1 MGMHISHAHTV
12 QPRRWTWFF
21 RTFFE
26 INRAM
31 VHENSRKT
39 GGTETDVQHGNIKL
53 TEKRN
58 DMEPK
63 LKKELQKI
71 LTALAIFFAMMLVDK
86 TGLCPQI
93 FAHRLPS
100 LIAYLIPYLLCGYD
114 VVRKALL
121 GIRNR
126 QPMDES
132 LLMFVA
138 TIGAFATGENSEA
151 VAVMAFYLVGE
162 WFQKYALG
170 KSRKNIASLMDIVPE
185 EANVERADGSIET
198 VDPDDVE
205 IGDILVIKP
214 GEKIPVDA
222 EVLSGESMVNTAALT
237 GESVPRSVHP
247 GEAVISGCINGEGLL
262 RVRATKAFEDS
273 TVSKILELVENA
285 SEKKSKTENFIT
297 RFARVYTPI
306 VVYSA
311 IALAIIPSILT
322 RDPATW
328 IYRACTFL
336 VVSCPCAL
344 VISVPLAFFG
354 GIGAASSNGVLV
366 KGSNYLELL
375 SHLHTVV
382 SDKTGTLTEGN
393 FQVSEVL
400 PAPGVEKA
408 ELLRM
413 AALAEGMS
421 THPIAKSIRDAYV
434 ATVSVMGGSEA
445 SSTAAVADGSET
457 LAVTP
462 SSSVT
467 DSKTGT
473 AATVSATGA
482 SLVTD
487 TVNVS
492 GQGLI
497 ATLPGRRIFV
507 GNAKLMQA
515 YGIDFTEAT
524 NAAATVSYVAV
535 EEDRRSADASAA
547 AAVAGNLTGSDGA
560 DGGSI
565 GTGKEKGSIRF
576 LGAILIR
583 DQLKPEAKDAI
594 AEMKRE
600 GVQSVVMLTGDRKA
614 VGEAVGQ
621 ELGLDYVYTDLLPQE
636 KVEKVEALLT
646 ELDRHGRQQDRAELA
661 FIGDGI
667 NDAPVLARADV
678 GIAMGSMGSDAAIE
692 AADVVIMDDDLT
704 RIPIVIRIAR
714 RTVAISTQNIVFA
727 LFVKILILILTAFG
741 LTNMWIAVFGDVGVA
756 VLCILNSMRLL
767 TIKRTI

>member
-1 MGMHISHAHTV
+1 
-12 QPRRWTWFF
+12 
-21 RTFFE
+21 
-26 INRAM
+26 
-31 VHENSRKT
+31 
-39 GGTETDVQHGNIKL
+39 
-53 TEKRN
+53 
-58 DMEPK
+58 MEPK

-86 TGLCPQI
+86 TGLCPLI

-100 LIAYLIPYLLCGYD
+100 LIAYLIPYLLCGAD

-375 SHLHTVV
+375 AHLHTVV

-421 THPIAKSIRDAYV
+421 THPIAKSIRDAYAAEV
-434 ATVSVMGGSEA
+434 PGTEIN
-445 SSTAAVADGSET
+445 TA
-457 LAVTP
+457 
-462 SSSVT
+462 
-467 DSKTGT
+467 
-473 AATVSATGA
+473 
-482 SLVTD
+482 LVTD

-535 EEDRRSADASAA
+535 EEERRSV

-583 DQLKPEAKDAI
+583 DQLKPEARDAI

-646 ELDRHGRQQDRAELA
+646 ELDHHGRQQDRAELA

-727 LFVKILILILTAFG
+727 LFVKILILVLTAFG

>member
-1 MGMHISHAHTV
+1 
-12 QPRRWTWFF
+12 
-21 RTFFE
+21 
-26 INRAM
+26 
-31 VHENSRKT
+31 
-39 GGTETDVQHGNIKL
+39 
-53 TEKRN
+53 
-58 DMEPK
+58 MEPK

-86 TGLCPQI
+86 TGLCPLI

-114 VVRKALL
+114 VVRKAVL
-121 GIRNR
+121 GIKNR

-205 IGDILVIKP
+205 IGDILVIRP

-262 RVRATKAFEDS
+262 RVQATKAFEDS

-311 IALAIIPSILT
+311 IALAIVPSILT

-408 ELLRM
+408 ELLHM

-421 THPIAKSIRDAYV
+421 THPIAKSIRDAYAAEV
-434 ATVSVMGGSEA
+434 AA
-445 SSTAAVADGSET
+445 SGTTESSATSAAV
-457 LAVTP
+457 
-462 SSSVT
+462 SSSGET
-467 DSKTGT
+467 DAETEAKTGS
-473 AATVSATGA
+473 AADSASASA

-497 ATLPGRRIFV
+497 ATLTGRRVFV

-515 YGIDFTEAT
+515 YCIDFTEAT

-535 EEDRRSADASAA
+535 EESGSLPVEAATAASA
-547 AAVAGNLTGSDGA
+547 AGNLTGSEHT

-565 GTGKEKGSIRF
+565 GSGKEKGGIRF

-600 GVQSVVMLTGDRKA
+600 GVQNVVMLTGDRKA

-621 ELGLDYVYTDLLPQE
+621 ELGLDHVYTDLLPQD
-636 KVEKVEALLT
+636 KVEKVEELLA
-646 ELDRHGRQQDRAELA
+646 ELDRHGRQQDKAELA

-692 AADVVIMDDDLT
+692 AADVVIMDDDLA

-727 LFVKILILILTAFG
+727 LFVKILILVLTAFG

>member
-1 MGMHISHAHTV
+1 
-12 QPRRWTWFF
+12 
-21 RTFFE
+21 
-26 INRAM
+26 
-31 VHENSRKT
+31 
-39 GGTETDVQHGNIKL
+39 
-53 TEKRN
+53 
-58 DMEPK
+58 MEPK

-71 LTALAIFFAMMLVDK
+71 LTALAIFFVMMLVDK
-86 TGLCPQI
+86 TGLCPLI

-100 LIAYLIPYLLCGYD
+100 LIAYLIPYLLCGAD

-121 GIRNR
+121 GIKNR

-185 EANVERADGSIET
+185 EANVEHADGSIET

-306 VVYSA
+306 VVYAA

-393 FQVSEVL
+393 FRVSEVL
-400 PAPGVEKA
+400 PAPDVEKA

-421 THPIAKSIRDAYV
+421 THPIAKSIRDAY
-434 ATVSVMGGSEA
+434 AAEA
-445 SSTAAVADGSET
+445 AGTEINTA
-457 LAVTP
+457 
-462 SSSVT
+462 
-467 DSKTGT
+467 
-473 AATVSATGA
+473 
-482 SLVTD
+482 LVTD

-515 YGIDFTEAT
+515 YGIDFAEAI

-535 EEDRRSADASAA
+535 EEDRQSAEASAV

-594 AEMKRE
+594 VEMKRE
-600 GVQSVVMLTGDRKA
+600 GVQNVVMLTGDRKS

-621 ELGLDYVYTDLLPQE
+621 ELGLDHVYTDLLPQD
-636 KVEKVEALLT
+636 KVEKVEELLT
-646 ELDRHGRQQDRAELA
+646 ELDRHGRQQDKAELA

-727 LFVKILILILTAFG
+727 LFVKILILVLTAFG

>member
-1 MGMHISHAHTV
+1 
-12 QPRRWTWFF
+12 
-21 RTFFE
+21 
-26 INRAM
+26 
-31 VHENSRKT
+31 
-39 GGTETDVQHGNIKL
+39 
-53 TEKRN
+53 
-58 DMEPK
+58 MEPK

-86 TGLCPQI
+86 TGLCPLI

-100 LIAYLIPYLLCGYD
+100 LIAYLIPYFLCGAD

-121 GIRNR
+121 GIKNR

-185 EANVERADGSIET
+185 EANVERAGGSIET

-205 IGDILVIKP
+205 IGDILVIRP

-322 RDPATW
+322 SDPATW

-400 PAPGVEKA
+400 PAPDVEKA

-421 THPIAKSIRDAYV
+421 THPIAKSIRDAY
-434 ATVSVMGGSEA
+434 AAEA
-445 SSTAAVADGSET
+445 AGMEINTA
-457 LAVTP
+457 
-462 SSSVT
+462 
-467 DSKTGT
+467 
-473 AATVSATGA
+473 
-482 SLVTD
+482 LVTD

-497 ATLPGRRIFV
+497 TTLEGRRIFV

-524 NAAATVSYVAV
+524 NAAATVSYVA
-535 EEDRRSADASAA
+535 ED
-547 AAVAGNLTGSDGA
+547 N
-560 DGGSI
+560 
-565 GTGKEKGSIRF
+565 RF

-600 GVQSVVMLTGDRKA
+600 GVQNVVMLTGDRKS

-621 ELGLDYVYTDLLPQE
+621 ELGLDHVYTDLLPQD
-636 KVEKVEALLT
+636 KVEKVEELLA
-646 ELDRHGRQQDRAELA
+646 ELDRHGRQQDKAELA

-692 AADVVIMDDDLT
+692 AADVVIMDDDLA

-727 LFVKILILILTAFG
+727 LFVKILILVLTAFG

>member
-1 MGMHISHAHTV
+1 
-12 QPRRWTWFF
+12 
-21 RTFFE
+21 
-26 INRAM
+26 
-31 VHENSRKT
+31 
-39 GGTETDVQHGNIKL
+39 
-53 TEKRN
+53 
-58 DMEPK
+58 MEPK

-86 TGLCPQI
+86 TGLCPLI

-285 SEKKSKTENFIT
+285 SEKKSKTEHFIT

-421 THPIAKSIRDAYV
+421 THPIAKSIRDAYAAEV
-434 ATVSVMGGSEA
+434 PGTEIN
-445 SSTAAVADGSET
+445 TA
-457 LAVTP
+457 
-462 SSSVT
+462 
-467 DSKTGT
+467 
-473 AATVSATGA
+473 
-482 SLVTD
+482 LVTD

-535 EEDRRSADASAA
+535 EENRRSADASTAA
-547 AAVAGNLTGSDGA
+547 AAAGNLMGSDGA

-565 GTGKEKGSIRF
+565 GTGKEKGSIRY

-646 ELDRHGRQQDRAELA
+646 ELDHHGRQQDRAELA

-727 LFVKILILILTAFG
+727 LLVKILILVLTAFG

>member
-1 MGMHISHAHTV
+1 
-12 QPRRWTWFF
+12 
-21 RTFFE
+21 
-26 INRAM
+26 
-31 VHENSRKT
+31 
-39 GGTETDVQHGNIKL
+39 
-53 TEKRN
+53 
-58 DMEPK
+58 MEPK

-71 LTALAIFFAMMLVDK
+71 LIAIALFFAMMFVDK
-86 TGLCPQI
+86 RGLCPQI
-93 FAHRLPS
+93 FEHRLWS
-100 LIAYLIPYLLCGYD
+100 FIVYLIPYLLCGYD

-121 GIRNR
+121 GIKNR
-126 QPMDES
+126 QPMDEC
-132 LLMFVA
+132 LLMVVA

-185 EANVERADGSIET
+185 EANVERADGAIET

-205 IGDILVIKP
+205 VGDVLVIKP
-214 GEKIPVDA
+214 GEKIPVDG

-247 GEAVISGCINGEGLL
+247 GEAVISGCINGDGLL

-297 RFARVYTPI
+297 RFARIYTPI

-311 IALAIIPSILT
+311 IALAILPSVLT

-375 SHLHTVV
+375 AHLHTVV
-382 SDKTGTLTEGN
+382 SDKTGTLTEGK
-393 FQVSEVL
+393 FAVSEVL
-400 PAPGVEKA
+400 PADGVAKS
-408 ELLRM
+408 ELLHM
-413 AALAEGMS
+413 AAIAEGMS
-421 THPIAKSIRDAYV
+421 THPIAKSIRDAY
-434 ATVSVMGGSEA
+434 AENAAADRTAAAAEGRAASGEA
-445 SSTAAVADGSET
+445 SADTESTGMSAA
-457 LAVTP
+457 
-462 SSSVT
+462 
-467 DSKTGT
+467 
-473 AATVSATGA
+473 A
-482 SLVTD
+482 SMKNAEQRTELVTD

-497 ATLPGRRIFV
+497 ATLKDRRILV
-507 GNAKLMQA
+507 GNAKLMEA
-515 YGIDFTEAT
+515 YGIDFSEVRDE
-524 NAAATVSYVAV
+524 AATVSYVAV
-535 EEDRRSADASAA
+535 EESRAAGTTAEADAS
-547 AAVAGNLTGSDGA
+547 TRGSEKGA
-560 DGGSI
+560 DGKSDDHL
-565 GTGKEKGSIRF
+565 RY

-583 DQLKPEAKDAI
+583 DQVKPEAKKAI

-600 GVQSVVMLTGDRKA
+600 GVKDIVMLTGDRKA

-621 ELGLDYVYTDLLPQE
+621 ELGLDHVYTDLLPQD
-636 KVEKVEALLT
+636 KVEKVE
-646 ELDRHGRQQDRAELA
+646 ELILSLDAQGRQQDKAELA

-727 LFVKILILILTAFG
+727 LFVKILILVLSALG
-741 LTNMWIAVFGDVGVA
+741 LANMWIAVFGDVGVA

-767 TIKRTI
+767 GIKRTI

>member
-1 MGMHISHAHTV
+1 
-12 QPRRWTWFF
+12 
-21 RTFFE
+21 
-26 INRAM
+26 
-31 VHENSRKT
+31 
-39 GGTETDVQHGNIKL
+39 
-53 TEKRN
+53 
-58 DMEPK
+58 MEPK

-86 TGLCPQI
+86 TGLCPLI

-400 PAPGVEKA
+400 PASGVEKA

-421 THPIAKSIRDAYV
+421 THPIAKSIRDAYAAEV
-434 ATVSVMGGSEA
+434 PDTEIN
-445 SSTAAVADGSET
+445 TA
-457 LAVTP
+457 
-462 SSSVT
+462 
-467 DSKTGT
+467 
-473 AATVSATGA
+473 
-482 SLVTD
+482 LVTD

-535 EEDRRSADASAA
+535 EEEDSRSADVSASAA
-547 AAVAGNLTGSDGA
+547 AAGNLAGSDGA

-646 ELDRHGRQQDRAELA
+646 ELDHHGRQQDRAELA

-727 LFVKILILILTAFG
+727 LFVKILILVLTAFG

>member
-1 MGMHISHAHTV
+1 
-12 QPRRWTWFF
+12 
-21 RTFFE
+21 
-26 INRAM
+26 
-31 VHENSRKT
+31 
-39 GGTETDVQHGNIKL
+39 
-53 TEKRN
+53 
-58 DMEPK
+58 MEPK

-71 LTALAIFFAMMLVDK
+71 LTALAIFFAMMVVDK
-86 TGLCPQI
+86 TGLCPLI

-100 LIAYLIPYLLCGYD
+100 LFAYLIPYLLCGYD

-311 IALAIIPSILT
+311 IALAIIPSIFT

-400 PAPGVEKA
+400 PAPDVEKA

-421 THPIAKSIRDAYV
+421 THPIAKSIRDAYAAEV
-434 ATVSVMGGSEA
+434 PGAEIN
-445 SSTAAVADGSET
+445 TA
-457 LAVTP
+457 
-462 SSSVT
+462 
-467 DSKTGT
+467 
-473 AATVSATGA
+473 
-482 SLVTD
+482 LVTD

-535 EEDRRSADASAA
+535 EEDRQSADASAA

-565 GTGKEKGSIRF
+565 GTGKEKGSIRY

-600 GVQSVVMLTGDRKA
+600 GVQNVVMLTGDRKA
-614 VGEAVGQ
+614 VGEAVGK
-621 ELGLDYVYTDLLPQE
+621 ELGLDHVYTDLLPQD
-636 KVEKVEALLT
+636 KVEKVEELIL
-646 ELDRHGRQQDRAELA
+646 ELDRHGRQQDKAELA

-667 NDAPVLARADV
+667 NDAPVLARAYV

-692 AADVVIMDDDLT
+692 AADVVIMDDDLA

-727 LFVKILILILTAFG
+727 LLVKILILVLTAFG

>member
-1 MGMHISHAHTV
+1 
-12 QPRRWTWFF
+12 
-21 RTFFE
+21 
-26 INRAM
+26 
-31 VHENSRKT
+31 
-39 GGTETDVQHGNIKL
+39 
-53 TEKRN
+53 
-58 DMEPK
+58 MEPK

-71 LTALAIFFAMMLVDK
+71 LTALAIFFAMMVVDK
-86 TGLCPQI
+86 PGLCPLI

-185 EANVERADGSIET
+185 EANVERADGSNET

-237 GESVPRSVHP
+237 GEAVPRSVHP

-408 ELLRM
+408 ELLRL

-421 THPIAKSIRDAYV
+421 THPIAKSIRDAYAAEV
-434 ATVSVMGGSEA
+434 PGTEINTALVM
-445 SSTAAVADGSET
+445 
-457 LAVTP
+457 
-462 SSSVT
+462 
-467 DSKTGT
+467 
-473 AATVSATGA
+473 
-482 SLVTD
+482 D

-535 EEDRRSADASAA
+535 EEDRQSADASAA

-621 ELGLDYVYTDLLPQE
+621 ELGPDCVYTDLLPQE

-661 FIGDGI
+661 FVGDGI

-692 AADVVIMDDDLT
+692 AADIVIMDDDLA

-727 LFVKILILILTAFG
+727 LLVKILILILTAFG
-741 LTNMWIAVFGDVGVA
+741 LTNMWIAVGDVGVA

>member
-1 MGMHISHAHTV
+1 
-12 QPRRWTWFF
+12 
-21 RTFFE
+21 
-26 INRAM
+26 
-31 VHENSRKT
+31 
-39 GGTETDVQHGNIKL
+39 
-53 TEKRN
+53 
-58 DMEPK
+58 MEPK

-86 TGLCPQI
+86 TGLCPLI

-121 GIRNR
+121 GIKNR

-205 IGDILVIKP
+205 IGDILVIRP

-306 VVYSA
+306 VVYAA
-311 IALAIIPSILT
+311 IALAIVPSILT

-421 THPIAKSIRDAYV
+421 THPIAKSIRDAY
-434 ATVSVMGGSEA
+434 AEEAAVSGITESSAESAAA
-445 SSTAAVADGSET
+445 SSSSENDT
-457 LAVTP
+457 ETEA
-462 SSSVT
+462 
-467 DSKTGT
+467 KTG
-473 AATVSATGA
+473 SASADSASASA

-487 TVNVS
+487 TINVS

-497 ATLPGRRIFV
+497 ATLTGRRIFV

-535 EEDRRSADASAA
+535 EESGSLPVEAATAASA
-547 AAVAGNLTGSDGA
+547 AGNLTGSEHT

-565 GTGKEKGSIRF
+565 GAGKEKGGIRF

-600 GVQSVVMLTGDRKA
+600 GVQNVVMLTGDRKA

-621 ELGLDYVYTDLLPQE
+621 ELGLDHVYTDLLPQD
-636 KVEKVEALLT
+636 KVEKVEELLA
-646 ELDRHGRQQDRAELA
+646 ELDRHGRQQDKAELA

-692 AADVVIMDDDLT
+692 AADVVIMDDDLA

-727 LFVKILILILTAFG
+727 LFVKILILVLTAFG

>member
-1 MGMHISHAHTV
+1 M
-12 QPRRWTWFF
+12 
-21 RTFFE
+21 
-26 INRAM
+26 
-31 VHENSRKT
+31 
-39 GGTETDVQHGNIKL
+39 KL

-71 LTALAIFFAMMLVDK
+71 LTALAIFFAMMVVDK

-393 FQVSEVL
+393 FKVSEVL

-421 THPIAKSIRDAYV
+421 THPIAKSIRDAYAAEV
-434 ATVSVMGGSEA
+434 PGTEIN
-445 SSTAAVADGSET
+445 TA
-457 LAVTP
+457 
-462 SSSVT
+462 
-467 DSKTGT
+467 
-473 AATVSATGA
+473 
-482 SLVTD
+482 LVTD
-487 TVNVS
+487 TINVS

-535 EEDRRSADASAA
+535 EENRRSADASAA
-547 AAVAGNLTGSDGA
+547 AAAAGNLTGSDGV

-565 GTGKEKGSIRF
+565 GTGKEKGSIRY

-583 DQLKPEAKDAI
+583 DQLKPEAKEAI

-600 GVQSVVMLTGDRKA
+600 GVQRVVMLTGDRKA

-661 FIGDGI
+661 FVGDGI

-727 LFVKILILILTAFG
+727 LLVKILILVLTAFG

>member
-1 MGMHISHAHTV
+1 
-12 QPRRWTWFF
+12 
-21 RTFFE
+21 
-26 INRAM
+26 
-31 VHENSRKT
+31 
-39 GGTETDVQHGNIKL
+39 
-53 TEKRN
+53 
-58 DMEPK
+58 MEPK

-71 LTALAIFFAMMLVDK
+71 LTALAIFFAMMIVDK
-86 TGLCPQI
+86 TGLCPLI

-100 LIAYLIPYLLCGYD
+100 LIAYLIPYFLCGTD

-121 GIRNR
+121 GIKNR
-126 QPMDES
+126 QPMDEA

-247 GEAVISGCINGEGLL
+247 GEPVISGCINGEGLL

-375 SHLHTVV
+375 AHLHTVV

-393 FQVSEVL
+393 FRVSEVL
-400 PAPGVEKA
+400 PAAGVEKA

-421 THPIAKSIRDAYV
+421 THPIAKSIRDAYAAEAAV
-434 ATVSVMGGSEA
+434 SGTTESSATSAAA
-445 SSTAAVADGSET
+445 SSSSESGAET
-457 LAVTP
+457 EA
-462 SSSVT
+462 
-467 DSKTGT
+467 KTGS
-473 AATVSATGA
+473 AADSASASA

-487 TVNVS
+487 TINVS

-497 ATLPGRRIFV
+497 ATLTGRRIFV

-524 NAAATVSYVAV
+524 NAAATVSYVA
-535 EEDRRSADASAA
+535 ED
-547 AAVAGNLTGSDGA
+547 
-560 DGGSI
+560 
-565 GTGKEKGSIRF
+565 KRF

-600 GVQSVVMLTGDRKA
+600 GVQNVVMLTGDRKA

-621 ELGLDYVYTDLLPQE
+621 ELGLDHVYTDLLPQD
-636 KVEKVEALLT
+636 KVEKVEELLA
-646 ELDRHGRQQDRAELA
+646 ELDRHGRQQDKAELA

-692 AADVVIMDDDLT
+692 AADVVIMDDDLA

-714 RTVAISTQNIVFA
+714 RTVAISTQNIIFA
-727 LFVKILILILTAFG
+727 LFVKILILVLTAFG

-767 TIKRTI
+767 AIKRTI

>member
-1 MGMHISHAHTV
+1 
-12 QPRRWTWFF
+12 
-21 RTFFE
+21 
-26 INRAM
+26 
-31 VHENSRKT
+31 
-39 GGTETDVQHGNIKL
+39 
-53 TEKRN
+53 
-58 DMEPK
+58 MEPK

-86 TGLCPQI
+86 TGLCPLI

-114 VVRKALL
+114 VVRKAVL
-121 GIRNR
+121 GIKNR

-205 IGDILVIKP
+205 IGDILVIRP

-306 VVYSA
+306 VVYAA
-311 IALAIIPSILT
+311 IALAIVPSILT

-408 ELLRM
+408 DILRM

-421 THPIAKSIRDAYV
+421 THPIAKSIRDAYAEEAAV
-434 ATVSVMGGSEA
+434 SGITESSATSAAA
-445 SSTAAVADGSET
+445 SSSSET
-457 LAVTP
+457 DTETEA
-462 SSSVT
+462 
-467 DSKTGT
+467 KTGS
-473 AATVSATGA
+473 AADSASASA

-507 GNAKLMQA
+507 GNAKLMQT
-515 YGIDFTEAT
+515 YGIDFTEAM

-535 EEDRRSADASAA
+535 EESGSLPVEATTAASA
-547 AAVAGNLTGSDGA
+547 AGNLTGSEHT

-565 GTGKEKGSIRF
+565 GSGKEKGGIRF

-600 GVQSVVMLTGDRKA
+600 GVQNVVMLTGDRKA

-621 ELGLDYVYTDLLPQE
+621 ELGLDHVYTDLLPQD
-636 KVEKVEALLT
+636 KVEKVEELLA
-646 ELDRHGRQQDRAELA
+646 ELDHHGRQQDKAELA

-692 AADVVIMDDDLT
+692 AADVVIMDDDLA

-727 LFVKILILILTAFG
+727 LFVKILILVLTAFG

>member
-1 MGMHISHAHTV
+1 
-12 QPRRWTWFF
+12 
-21 RTFFE
+21 
-26 INRAM
+26 
-31 VHENSRKT
+31 
-39 GGTETDVQHGNIKL
+39 
-53 TEKRN
+53 
-58 DMEPK
+58 MEPK

-71 LTALAIFFAMMLVDK
+71 LTALAIFFVMMLVDK
-86 TGLCPQI
+86 TGLCPLI

-393 FQVSEVL
+393 FRVSEVL
-400 PAPGVEKA
+400 PAPDVEKA

-421 THPIAKSIRDAYV
+421 THPIAKSIRDAY
-434 ATVSVMGGSEA
+434 AAEA
-445 SSTAAVADGSET
+445 AGTEINTA
-457 LAVTP
+457 
-462 SSSVT
+462 
-467 DSKTGT
+467 
-473 AATVSATGA
+473 
-482 SLVTD
+482 LVTD

-515 YGIDFTEAT
+515 YGIDFAEAI

-535 EEDRRSADASAA
+535 EKDRQSAEASAV

-600 GVQSVVMLTGDRKA
+600 GVQNVVMLTGDRKS

-621 ELGLDYVYTDLLPQE
+621 ELGLDHVYTDLLPQD
-636 KVEKVEALLT
+636 KVEKVEELLT
-646 ELDRHGRQQDRAELA
+646 ELDRHGRQQDKAELA

-727 LFVKILILILTAFG
+727 LFVKILILVLTAFG

>member
-1 MGMHISHAHTV
+1 M
-12 QPRRWTWFF
+12 
-21 RTFFE
+21 
-26 INRAM
+26 
-31 VHENSRKT
+31 
-39 GGTETDVQHGNIKL
+39 KL

-71 LTALAIFFAMMLVDK
+71 LTALAIFFAMMVVDK
-86 TGLCPQI
+86 TGLCPLI

-393 FQVSEVL
+393 FKVSEVL

-421 THPIAKSIRDAYV
+421 THPIAKSIRDAYAAEV
-434 ATVSVMGGSEA
+434 PGTEI
-445 SSTAAVADGSET
+445 STA
-457 LAVTP
+457 
-462 SSSVT
+462 
-467 DSKTGT
+467 
-473 AATVSATGA
+473 
-482 SLVTD
+482 LVTD

-535 EEDRRSADASAA
+535 EEDRQSADASAA

-565 GTGKEKGSIRF
+565 GTGKENGSIRF

-636 KVEKVEALLT
+636 KVEKVEELLT
-646 ELDRHGRQQDRAELA
+646 ELDHHGRLQDRAELA

-727 LFVKILILILTAFG
+727 LFVKILILVLTAFG

>member
-1 MGMHISHAHTV
+1 
-12 QPRRWTWFF
+12 
-21 RTFFE
+21 
-26 INRAM
+26 
-31 VHENSRKT
+31 
-39 GGTETDVQHGNIKL
+39 
-53 TEKRN
+53 
-58 DMEPK
+58 MEPK

-71 LTALAIFFAMMLVDK
+71 LTALAIFFAMMVVDK

-306 VVYSA
+306 IVYSA

-421 THPIAKSIRDAYV
+421 THPIAKSIRDAY
-434 ATVSVMGGSEA
+434 
-445 SSTAAVADGSET
+445 AAEV
-457 LAVTP
+457 P
-462 SSSVT
+462 
-467 DSKTGT
+467 GT
-473 AATVSATGA
+473 EINIA
-482 SLVTD
+482 LVTD

-524 NAAATVSYVAV
+524 NAAATVSYVA
-535 EEDRRSADASAA
+535 EE
-547 AAVAGNLTGSDGA
+547 N
-560 DGGSI
+560 
-565 GTGKEKGSIRF
+565 RF

-583 DQLKPEAKDAI
+583 DQLKPEARDAI

-646 ELDRHGRQQDRAELA
+646 ELDHHGRQQDRAELA

-692 AADVVIMDDDLT
+692 AADIVIMDDDLT

-727 LFVKILILILTAFG
+727 LLVKILILVLTAFG

>member
-1 MGMHISHAHTV
+1 
-12 QPRRWTWFF
+12 
-21 RTFFE
+21 
-26 INRAM
+26 
-31 VHENSRKT
+31 
-39 GGTETDVQHGNIKL
+39 
-53 TEKRN
+53 
-58 DMEPK
+58 MEPK

-71 LTALAIFFAMMLVDK
+71 LTALAIFFVMMLVDK
-86 TGLCPQI
+86 TGLCPLI

-100 LIAYLIPYLLCGYD
+100 LIAYLIPYLLCGAD

-185 EANVERADGSIET
+185 EANVERVDGSIET

-306 VVYSA
+306 VVYAA

-393 FQVSEVL
+393 FRVSEVL
-400 PAPGVEKA
+400 PAPDVEKA

-421 THPIAKSIRDAYV
+421 THPIAKSIRDAY
-434 ATVSVMGGSEA
+434 AAEA
-445 SSTAAVADGSET
+445 AGTEINTA
-457 LAVTP
+457 
-462 SSSVT
+462 
-467 DSKTGT
+467 
-473 AATVSATGA
+473 
-482 SLVTD
+482 LVTD

-515 YGIDFTEAT
+515 YGIDFAEAI

-535 EEDRRSADASAA
+535 EEDRQSAEASAV
-547 AAVAGNLTGSDGA
+547 AAVAGNLTRSDGA

-600 GVQSVVMLTGDRKA
+600 GVQNVVMLTGDRKS

-621 ELGLDYVYTDLLPQE
+621 ELGLDHVYTDLLPQD
-636 KVEKVEALLT
+636 KVEKVEELLT
-646 ELDRHGRQQDRAELA
+646 ELDRHGRQQDKAELA

-727 LFVKILILILTAFG
+727 LFVKILILVLTAFG

>member
-1 MGMHISHAHTV
+1 
-12 QPRRWTWFF
+12 
-21 RTFFE
+21 
-26 INRAM
+26 
-31 VHENSRKT
+31 
-39 GGTETDVQHGNIKL
+39 
-53 TEKRN
+53 
-58 DMEPK
+58 MEPK

-86 TGLCPQI
+86 TGLCPLI

-114 VVRKALL
+114 VVRKAIM
-121 GIRNR
+121 GIKNR

-205 IGDILVIKP
+205 IGDILVIRP

-311 IALAIIPSILT
+311 IALAIVPSILT
-322 RDPATW
+322 RDPSTW

-421 THPIAKSIRDAYV
+421 THPIAKSIRDAYTEE
-434 ATVSVMGGSEA
+434 AAASGTTESFTTSAAA
-445 SSTAAVADGSET
+445 SSSSESDAETEAKTESAA
-457 LAVTP
+457 
-462 SSSVT
+462 
-467 DSKTGT
+467 DS
-473 AATVSATGA
+473 ASASA

-487 TVNVS
+487 TINVS

-497 ATLPGRRIFV
+497 ATLEGRRIFV

-535 EEDRRSADASAA
+535 DENASLQADAAS
-547 AAVAGNLTGSDGA
+547 VAGTPAGSERT

-565 GTGKEKGSIRF
+565 GSGKEKGGIRF

-600 GVQSVVMLTGDRKA
+600 GVQNVVMLTGDRKA

-621 ELGLDYVYTDLLPQE
+621 ELGLDHVYTDLLPQD
-636 KVEKVEALLT
+636 KVEKVEELLA
-646 ELDRHGRQQDRAELA
+646 ELDRHGRQQDKAELA

-692 AADVVIMDDDLT
+692 AADVVIMDDDLA

-727 LFVKILILILTAFG
+727 LFVKILILVLTAFG

>member
-1 MGMHISHAHTV
+1 
-12 QPRRWTWFF
+12 
-21 RTFFE
+21 
-26 INRAM
+26 
-31 VHENSRKT
+31 
-39 GGTETDVQHGNIKL
+39 
-53 TEKRN
+53 
-58 DMEPK
+58 MEPK

-86 TGLCPQI
+86 TGLCPLI

-121 GIRNR
+121 GIKNR

-205 IGDILVIKP
+205 IGDILVIRP

-306 VVYSA
+306 VVYAA

-393 FQVSEVL
+393 FRVSEVL

-421 THPIAKSIRDAYV
+421 THPIAKSIRDAYAAEV
-434 ATVSVMGGSEA
+434 ATSGTTESSTTSAVA
-445 SSTAAVADGSET
+445 SSSSET
-457 LAVTP
+457 DAETEA
-462 SSSVT
+462 
-467 DSKTGT
+467 KTGSAAADSASAST
-473 AATVSATGA
+473 A
-482 SLVTD
+482 LVTD

-497 ATLPGRRIFV
+497 ATLEGRRIFV

-524 NAAATVSYVAV
+524 NAAATVSYVAMD
-535 EEDRRSADASAA
+535 ENASLQADAASAA
-547 AAVAGNLTGSDGA
+547 GTPAGSERT

-565 GTGKEKGSIRF
+565 GTGKENGGIRF

-600 GVQSVVMLTGDRKA
+600 GVQNVVMLTGDRKA

-621 ELGLDYVYTDLLPQE
+621 ELGLDHVYTDLLPQD
-636 KVEKVEALLT
+636 KVEKVEELLA
-646 ELDRHGRQQDRAELA
+646 ELDHHGRQQDKAELA

-692 AADVVIMDDDLT
+692 AADVVIMDDDLA

-727 LFVKILILILTAFG
+727 LFVKILILVLTAFG

>member
-1 MGMHISHAHTV
+1 
-12 QPRRWTWFF
+12 
-21 RTFFE
+21 
-26 INRAM
+26 
-31 VHENSRKT
+31 
-39 GGTETDVQHGNIKL
+39 
-53 TEKRN
+53 
-58 DMEPK
+58 MEPK

-71 LTALAIFFAMMLVDK
+71 LTALAIFFAMMVVDK
-86 TGLCPQI
+86 TGLCPLI

-100 LIAYLIPYLLCGYD
+100 LIAYLIPYLLCGCD

-121 GIRNR
+121 GIKNH

-421 THPIAKSIRDAYV
+421 THPIAKSIRDAYAAEV
-434 ATVSVMGGSEA
+434 PGTEIN
-445 SSTAAVADGSET
+445 TA
-457 LAVTP
+457 L
-462 SSSVT
+462 
-467 DSKTGT
+467 
-473 AATVSATGA
+473 
-482 SLVTD
+482 LTD

-560 DGGSI
+560 DDGSI

-583 DQLKPEAKDAI
+583 DQLKPEAKNAI

-600 GVQSVVMLTGDRKA
+600 GVQNVVMLTGDRKA

-661 FIGDGI
+661 FVGDGI

-727 LFVKILILILTAFG
+727 LFVKILILVLTAFG

>member
-1 MGMHISHAHTV
+1 
-12 QPRRWTWFF
+12 
-21 RTFFE
+21 
-26 INRAM
+26 
-31 VHENSRKT
+31 
-39 GGTETDVQHGNIKL
+39 
-53 TEKRN
+53 
-58 DMEPK
+58 MEPK

-86 TGLCPQI
+86 TGLCPLI

-121 GIRNR
+121 GIKNR

-205 IGDILVIKP
+205 IGDILVIRP

-262 RVRATKAFEDS
+262 RVKATKAFEDS

-375 SHLHTVV
+375 AHLHTVV

-400 PAPGVEKA
+400 PALGVEKA

-421 THPIAKSIRDAYV
+421 THPIAKSIRDAYAAEAAASDTTKSS
-434 ATVSVMGGSEA
+434 ATSAAA
-445 SSTAAVADGSET
+445 S
-457 LAVTP
+457 

-467 DSKTGT
+467 DPETEAKTG
-473 AATVSATGA
+473 AATADSALVNTA
-482 SLVTD
+482 LVTD

-535 EEDRRSADASAA
+535 EENSLPADASAA
-547 AAVAGNLTGSDGA
+547 ASAAGNLAGSDGTA
-560 DGGSI
+560 GGSI
-565 GTGKEKGSIRF
+565 GTGNEKGCIRF

-621 ELGLDYVYTDLLPQE
+621 ELGLDHVYTDLLPQD
-636 KVEKVEALLT
+636 KVEKVEELIL
-646 ELDRHGRQQDRAELA
+646 ELDRHGRQQDKAELA

-692 AADVVIMDDDLT
+692 AADVVIMDDDLA

-727 LFVKILILILTAFG
+727 LFVKILILVLTAFG

>member
-1 MGMHISHAHTV
+1 
-12 QPRRWTWFF
+12 
-21 RTFFE
+21 
-26 INRAM
+26 
-31 VHENSRKT
+31 
-39 GGTETDVQHGNIKL
+39 
-53 TEKRN
+53 
-58 DMEPK
+58 MEPK

-86 TGLCPQI
+86 TGLCPLI

-121 GIRNR
+121 GIKNR

-185 EANVERADGSIET
+185 EANVERADGSIEM

-205 IGDILVIKP
+205 IDDILVIRP

-262 RVRATKAFEDS
+262 RVKATKAFEDS

-306 VVYSA
+306 VVYAA
-311 IALAIIPSILT
+311 IALAIVPSILT

-421 THPIAKSIRDAYV
+421 THPIAKSIRDAYAAEV
-434 ATVSVMGGSEA
+434 ATSGTTESSATSAA
-445 SSTAAVADGSET
+445 SSSSET
-457 LAVTP
+457 DVETE
-462 SSSVT
+462 V
-467 DSKTGT
+467 KTGY
-473 AATVSATGA
+473 ASDSASASA

-497 ATLPGRRIFV
+497 ATLTGRRIFV
-507 GNAKLMQA
+507 GNAKLMQT

-535 EEDRRSADASAA
+535 EESGSLPAEAATAASAA
-547 AAVAGNLTGSDGA
+547 GNLMGSERT

-565 GTGKEKGSIRF
+565 GTGKEKGGIRF

-600 GVQSVVMLTGDRKA
+600 GVQNVVMLTGDRKA

-621 ELGLDYVYTDLLPQE
+621 ELGLDHVYTDLLPQD
-636 KVEKVEALLT
+636 KVEKVEELLS
-646 ELDRHGRQQDRAELA
+646 ELDRHGRQQDKAELA

-678 GIAMGSMGSDAAIE
+678 GVAMGSMGSDAAIE
-692 AADVVIMDDDLT
+692 AADVVIMDDDLA

-727 LFVKILILILTAFG
+727 LFVKILILVLTAFG

>member
-1 MGMHISHAHTV
+1 
-12 QPRRWTWFF
+12 
-21 RTFFE
+21 
-26 INRAM
+26 
-31 VHENSRKT
+31 
-39 GGTETDVQHGNIKL
+39 
-53 TEKRN
+53 
-58 DMEPK
+58 MEPK

-86 TGLCPQI
+86 TGLCPLI

-121 GIRNR
+121 GIKNR

-205 IGDILVIKP
+205 IGDILVIRP

-306 VVYSA
+306 VVYAA
-311 IALAIIPSILT
+311 IALAIVPSILT

-400 PAPGVEKA
+400 PAPGVEKT

-421 THPIAKSIRDAYV
+421 THPIAKSIRDAYAEEA
-434 ATVSVMGGSEA
+434 ATSGTTESSATSAAA
-445 SSTAAVADGSET
+445 SSSSET
-457 LAVTP
+457 DTETEAKTR
-462 SSSVT
+462 SAA
-467 DSKTGT
+467 DS
-473 AATVSATGA
+473 ASASA

-497 ATLPGRRIFV
+497 ATLTGRRIFV

-535 EEDRRSADASAA
+535 EENSGRSADAASA
-547 AAVAGNLTGSDGA
+547 VGNLAGSDCT

-565 GTGKEKGSIRF
+565 GNGNEKGNIRF

-583 DQLKPEAKDAI
+583 DQLKTEAKDAI

-600 GVQSVVMLTGDRKA
+600 GVQNVVMLTGDRKA

-621 ELGLDYVYTDLLPQE
+621 ELGLDHVYTDLLPQD
-636 KVEKVEALLT
+636 KVEKVEELLA
-646 ELDRHGRQQDRAELA
+646 ELDRHGRQQDKAELA

-692 AADVVIMDDDLT
+692 AADVVIMDDDLA

-727 LFVKILILILTAFG
+727 LFVKILILVLTAFG

>member
-1 MGMHISHAHTV
+1 
-12 QPRRWTWFF
+12 
-21 RTFFE
+21 
-26 INRAM
+26 
-31 VHENSRKT
+31 
-39 GGTETDVQHGNIKL
+39 
-53 TEKRN
+53 
-58 DMEPK
+58 MEPK

-86 TGLCPQI
+86 TGLCPLI

-114 VVRKALL
+114 VVRKAVL
-121 GIRNR
+121 GIKNR

-185 EANVERADGSIET
+185 EANVERVDGSIET

-205 IGDILVIKP
+205 IGDILVIRP

-311 IALAIIPSILT
+311 IVLAIIPSILT

-393 FQVSEVL
+393 FQVSKVL

-421 THPIAKSIRDAYV
+421 THPIAKSIRDAY
-434 ATVSVMGGSEA
+434 AAETTA
-445 SSTAAVADGSET
+445 SGTTESFTTSAVAS
-457 LAVTP
+457 P
-462 SSSVT
+462 SSEGDAET
-467 DSKTGT
+467 EAKTGS
-473 AATVSATGA
+473 AAADSASASA

-487 TVNVS
+487 TINVS

-497 ATLPGRRIFV
+497 ATLTGRRIFV

-524 NAAATVSYVAV
+524 NAAATVSYVA
-535 EEDRRSADASAA
+535 ED
-547 AAVAGNLTGSDGA
+547 N
-560 DGGSI
+560 
-565 GTGKEKGSIRF
+565 RF

-600 GVQSVVMLTGDRKA
+600 GVQNVVMLTGDRKA

-621 ELGLDYVYTDLLPQE
+621 ELGLDHVYTDLLPQD
-636 KVEKVEALLT
+636 KVEKVEELLA
-646 ELDRHGRQQDRAELA
+646 ELDHHGRQQDKAELA

-692 AADVVIMDDDLT
+692 AADVVIMDDDLA

-727 LFVKILILILTAFG
+727 LFVKILILVLTAFG

>member
-1 MGMHISHAHTV
+1 
-12 QPRRWTWFF
+12 
-21 RTFFE
+21 
-26 INRAM
+26 
-31 VHENSRKT
+31 
-39 GGTETDVQHGNIKL
+39 
-53 TEKRN
+53 
-58 DMEPK
+58 MEPK

-71 LTALAIFFAMMLVDK
+71 LTALAIFFAMMVVDK

-121 GIRNR
+121 GIKNR

-421 THPIAKSIRDAYV
+421 THPIAKSIRDAY
-434 ATVSVMGGSEA
+434 AAEA
-445 SSTAAVADGSET
+445 QGTEINTA
-457 LAVTP
+457 
-462 SSSVT
+462 
-467 DSKTGT
+467 
-473 AATVSATGA
+473 
-482 SLVTD
+482 LVTD

-535 EEDRRSADASAA
+535 EEDRQAADASAA

-565 GTGKEKGSIRF
+565 GTGKEKGSIRY

-727 LFVKILILILTAFG
+727 LLVKILILVLTAFG

>member
-1 MGMHISHAHTV
+1 
-12 QPRRWTWFF
+12 
-21 RTFFE
+21 
-26 INRAM
+26 
-31 VHENSRKT
+31 
-39 GGTETDVQHGNIKL
+39 
-53 TEKRN
+53 
-58 DMEPK
+58 MEPK

-71 LTALAIFFAMMLVDK
+71 LTALAIFFAMMVVDK
-86 TGLCPQI
+86 TGLCPLI

-393 FQVSEVL
+393 FRVSEVL
-400 PAPGVEKA
+400 PAPDVEKA

-421 THPIAKSIRDAYV
+421 THPIAKSIRDAY
-434 ATVSVMGGSEA
+434 AAEA
-445 SSTAAVADGSET
+445 AGTEINTA
-457 LAVTP
+457 
-462 SSSVT
+462 
-467 DSKTGT
+467 
-473 AATVSATGA
+473 
-482 SLVTD
+482 LVTD

-515 YGIDFTEAT
+515 YGIDFAEAI

-535 EEDRRSADASAA
+535 EEDRQSAEASAV

-600 GVQSVVMLTGDRKA
+600 GVQNVVMLTGDRKS

-621 ELGLDYVYTDLLPQE
+621 ELGLDHVYTDLLPQD
-636 KVEKVEALLT
+636 KVEKVEELLT
-646 ELDRHGRQQDRAELA
+646 ELDRHGRQQDKAELA

-727 LFVKILILILTAFG
+727 LFVKILILVLTAFG

>member
-1 MGMHISHAHTV
+1 M
-12 QPRRWTWFF
+12 
-21 RTFFE
+21 
-26 INRAM
+26 
-31 VHENSRKT
+31 KT
-39 GGTETDVQHGNIKL
+39 AGKQVAQRLLYSMETGDTETDVQHGNIKL
-53 TEKRN
+53 TEKRRV
-58 DMEPK
+58 MEPK

-71 LTALAIFFAMMLVDK
+71 LTALAIFFAMMVVDK
-86 TGLCPQI
+86 TGLCPRI

-121 GIRNR
+121 GIKNH

-375 SHLHTVV
+375 AHLHTVV

-421 THPIAKSIRDAYV
+421 THPIAKSIRDAYAAEV
-434 ATVSVMGGSEA
+434 PGTEIN
-445 SSTAAVADGSET
+445 TA
-457 LAVTP
+457 
-462 SSSVT
+462 
-467 DSKTGT
+467 
-473 AATVSATGA
+473 
-482 SLVTD
+482 LVTD

-515 YGIDFTEAT
+515 YDIDFTEAT

-535 EEDRRSADASAA
+535 EEERRSADASAA

-727 LFVKILILILTAFG
+727 LFVKILILVLTAFG

>member
-1 MGMHISHAHTV
+1 
-12 QPRRWTWFF
+12 
-21 RTFFE
+21 
-26 INRAM
+26 
-31 VHENSRKT
+31 
-39 GGTETDVQHGNIKL
+39 
-53 TEKRN
+53 
-58 DMEPK
+58 MEPK

-86 TGLCPQI
+86 TGLCPLI

-100 LIAYLIPYLLCGYD
+100 LIAYLIPYLLCGAD
-114 VVRKALL
+114 VVRKAIL
-121 GIRNR
+121 GIKNR

-205 IGDILVIKP
+205 IGDILVIRP

-306 VVYSA
+306 VVYAA

-421 THPIAKSIRDAYV
+421 THPIAKSIRDAYAAEA
-434 ATVSVMGGSEA
+434 ATSGTTESSATSAAA
-445 SSTAAVADGSET
+445 SSSSESDAET
-457 LAVTP
+457 EA
-462 SSSVT
+462 
-467 DSKTGT
+467 KTGS
-473 AATVSATGA
+473 AADSASASA

-497 ATLPGRRIFV
+497 ATLTGRRIFV
-507 GNAKLMQA
+507 GNAKLMQT

-535 EEDRRSADASAA
+535 DENASLQADAASAA
-547 AAVAGNLTGSDGA
+547 GNLMGSERT

-565 GTGKEKGSIRF
+565 GTGKEKGGIRF

-600 GVQSVVMLTGDRKA
+600 GVQNIVMLTGDRKA

-621 ELGLDYVYTDLLPQE
+621 ELGLDHVYTDLLPQD
-636 KVEKVEALLT
+636 KVEKVEELLS
-646 ELDRHGRQQDRAELA
+646 ELDRHGRQQDKAELA

-692 AADVVIMDDDLT
+692 AADVVIMDDDLA

-727 LFVKILILILTAFG
+727 LFVKILILVLTAFG

>member
-1 MGMHISHAHTV
+1 
-12 QPRRWTWFF
+12 
-21 RTFFE
+21 
-26 INRAM
+26 
-31 VHENSRKT
+31 
-39 GGTETDVQHGNIKL
+39 
-53 TEKRN
+53 
-58 DMEPK
+58 MEPK

-71 LTALAIFFAMMLVDK
+71 LTALTIFFAMMVVDK
-86 TGLCPQI
+86 TGLCPLI

-185 EANVERADGSIET
+185 EANVERADGAIET

-421 THPIAKSIRDAYV
+421 THPIAKSIRDAY
-434 ATVSVMGGSEA
+434 AAEA
-445 SSTAAVADGSET
+445 PGTEINTA
-457 LAVTP
+457 
-462 SSSVT
+462 
-467 DSKTGT
+467 
-473 AATVSATGA
+473 
-482 SLVTD
+482 LVTD

-535 EEDRRSADASAA
+535 EEEDSRSADVSAS

-565 GTGKEKGSIRF
+565 GTGKENGSIRF

-600 GVQSVVMLTGDRKA
+600 GVQNVVMLTGDRKA

-727 LFVKILILILTAFG
+727 LLVKILILVLTAFG

>member
-1 MGMHISHAHTV
+1 
-12 QPRRWTWFF
+12 
-21 RTFFE
+21 
-26 INRAM
+26 
-31 VHENSRKT
+31 
-39 GGTETDVQHGNIKL
+39 
-53 TEKRN
+53 
-58 DMEPK
+58 MEPK

-71 LTALAIFFAMMLVDK
+71 LTALAIFFAMMVVDK

-421 THPIAKSIRDAYV
+421 THPIAKSIRDAY
-434 ATVSVMGGSEA
+434 AAEA
-445 SSTAAVADGSET
+445 PGTEINTA
-457 LAVTP
+457 
-462 SSSVT
+462 
-467 DSKTGT
+467 
-473 AATVSATGA
+473 
-482 SLVTD
+482 LVTD

-535 EEDRRSADASAA
+535 EEDRQSADASAA

-636 KVEKVEALLT
+636 KVEKVETLLT
-646 ELDRHGRQQDRAELA
+646 ELDHHGRQQDRAELA

-692 AADVVIMDDDLT
+692 AADVVIMDDDIA

-727 LFVKILILILTAFG
+727 LFVKILILVLTAFG

>member
-1 MGMHISHAHTV
+1 
-12 QPRRWTWFF
+12 
-21 RTFFE
+21 
-26 INRAM
+26 
-31 VHENSRKT
+31 
-39 GGTETDVQHGNIKL
+39 
-53 TEKRN
+53 
-58 DMEPK
+58 MEPK

-71 LTALAIFFAMMLVDK
+71 LTALAIFFVMMLVDK
-86 TGLCPQI
+86 TGLCPLI

-306 VVYSA
+306 VVYAA

-375 SHLHTVV
+375 AHLHTVV

-400 PAPGVEKA
+400 PAPGVEKV

-421 THPIAKSIRDAYV
+421 THPIAKSIRDAYAAEV
-434 ATVSVMGGSEA
+434 PGTEIN
-445 SSTAAVADGSET
+445 TAF
-457 LAVTP
+457 L
-462 SSSVT
+462 
-467 DSKTGT
+467 
-473 AATVSATGA
+473 
-482 SLVTD
+482 TD

-515 YGIDFTEAT
+515 YDIDFTEAT

-547 AAVAGNLTGSDGA
+547 AAAAGNLTGNDGA

-565 GTGKEKGSIRF
+565 GTGKEKGSIRY

-600 GVQSVVMLTGDRKA
+600 GVQNVVMLTGDRKA
-614 VGEAVGQ
+614 VGGAVGQ
-621 ELGLDYVYTDLLPQE
+621 ELGLDEVYTDLLPQE

-646 ELDRHGRQQDRAELA
+646 ELDHHGRQQDRAELA

-704 RIPIVIRIAR
+704 RIPTVIRIAR

-727 LFVKILILILTAFG
+727 LFVKILILVLTAFG

>member
-1 MGMHISHAHTV
+1 
-12 QPRRWTWFF
+12 
-21 RTFFE
+21 
-26 INRAM
+26 
-31 VHENSRKT
+31 
-39 GGTETDVQHGNIKL
+39 
-53 TEKRN
+53 
-58 DMEPK
+58 MEPK

-71 LTALAIFFAMMLVDK
+71 LTALAIFFAMMVVEK
-86 TGLCPQI
+86 TGLCPLI

-100 LIAYLIPYLLCGYD
+100 LFAYLIPYLLCGYD

-311 IALAIIPSILT
+311 IALAIIPSIFT

-421 THPIAKSIRDAYV
+421 THPIAKSIRDAYAAEV
-434 ATVSVMGGSEA
+434 PGAEIN
-445 SSTAAVADGSET
+445 TA
-457 LAVTP
+457 
-462 SSSVT
+462 
-467 DSKTGT
+467 
-473 AATVSATGA
+473 
-482 SLVTD
+482 LVTD

-535 EEDRRSADASAA
+535 EEDRQSADASAA
-547 AAVAGNLTGSDGA
+547 AAVDGNLTGSDGA

-583 DQLKPEAKDAI
+583 DQLKPEAKEAI

-661 FIGDGI
+661 FVGDGI

-692 AADVVIMDDDLT
+692 AADVVIMDDDLI

-727 LFVKILILILTAFG
+727 LLVKILILILTAFG

>member
-1 MGMHISHAHTV
+1 
-12 QPRRWTWFF
+12 
-21 RTFFE
+21 
-26 INRAM
+26 
-31 VHENSRKT
+31 
-39 GGTETDVQHGNIKL
+39 
-53 TEKRN
+53 
-58 DMEPK
+58 MEPK

-86 TGLCPQI
+86 TGLCPLI

-100 LIAYLIPYLLCGYD
+100 LIAYLIPYLLCGHD
-114 VVRKALL
+114 VVRKAVL
-121 GIRNR
+121 GIKNR

-205 IGDILVIKP
+205 IGDILVIRP

-311 IALAIIPSILT
+311 IALAIVPSILT

-393 FQVSEVL
+393 FRVSEVL

-421 THPIAKSIRDAYV
+421 THPIAKSIRDAYAAEV
-434 ATVSVMGGSEA
+434 PGTEIN
-445 SSTAAVADGSET
+445 TA
-457 LAVTP
+457 
-462 SSSVT
+462 
-467 DSKTGT
+467 
-473 AATVSATGA
+473 
-482 SLVTD
+482 LVTD

-497 ATLPGRRIFV
+497 ATHEGRRIFV

-515 YGIDFTEAT
+515 YGIDFNEAT
-524 NAAATVSYVAV
+524 NAAATVSYVA
-535 EEDRRSADASAA
+535 ED
-547 AAVAGNLTGSDGA
+547 N
-560 DGGSI
+560 
-565 GTGKEKGSIRF
+565 RF

-600 GVQSVVMLTGDRKA
+600 GVQNVVMLTGDRKA

-621 ELGLDYVYTDLLPQE
+621 ELGLDHVYTDLLPQD
-636 KVEKVEALLT
+636 KVEKVEELLA
-646 ELDRHGRQQDRAELA
+646 ELDRHGRQQDKAELA

-692 AADVVIMDDDLT
+692 AADVVIMDDDLA

-727 LFVKILILILTAFG
+727 LFVKILILVLTAFG

>member
-1 MGMHISHAHTV
+1 M
-12 QPRRWTWFF
+12 
-21 RTFFE
+21 
-26 INRAM
+26 
-31 VHENSRKT
+31 KT
-39 GGTETDVQHGNIKL
+39 AGKQAAQRLNIKL
-53 TEKRN
+53 TEKRRV
-58 DMEPK
+58 MEPK

-71 LTALAIFFAMMLVDK
+71 LTALAIFFAMMVVDK
-86 TGLCPQI
+86 TGLCPLI

-100 LIAYLIPYLLCGYD
+100 LIAYLIPYLLCGCD

-121 GIRNR
+121 GIKNH

-400 PAPGVEKA
+400 PASGVEKA

-421 THPIAKSIRDAYV
+421 THPIAKSIRDAYA

-462 SSSVT
+462 SSSVI

-547 AAVAGNLTGSDGA
+547 AAADGNLMGSDGA

-646 ELDRHGRQQDRAELA
+646 ELDHHGRQQGRAELA

-727 LFVKILILILTAFG
+727 LLVKILILVLTAFG

>member
-1 MGMHISHAHTV
+1 
-12 QPRRWTWFF
+12 
-21 RTFFE
+21 
-26 INRAM
+26 
-31 VHENSRKT
+31 
-39 GGTETDVQHGNIKL
+39 
-53 TEKRN
+53 
-58 DMEPK
+58 MEPK

-86 TGLCPQI
+86 TGLCLLI

-100 LIAYLIPYLLCGYD
+100 LIAYLIPYLLCGAD
-114 VVRKALL
+114 VVRKAIL
-121 GIRNR
+121 GIKNR

-205 IGDILVIKP
+205 IGDILVIRP

-306 VVYSA
+306 VVYAA
-311 IALAIIPSILT
+311 IALAIVPSILT

-421 THPIAKSIRDAYV
+421 THPIAKSIRDAYAAEA
-434 ATVSVMGGSEA
+434 ATSGTTE
-445 SSTAAVADGSET
+445 
-457 LAVTP
+457 
-462 SSSVT
+462 SSVT
-467 DSKTGT
+467 SAAASSSSENNAETEAKTGS
-473 AATVSATGA
+473 AADSASASA

-497 ATLPGRRIFV
+497 ATLEGRRIFV

-535 EEDRRSADASAA
+535 DENVSSSAEAASAA
-547 AAVAGNLTGSDGA
+547 GNLMGSERT

-565 GTGKEKGSIRF
+565 GTGKEKGGIRF

-600 GVQSVVMLTGDRKA
+600 GVQNVVMLTGDRKA

-621 ELGLDYVYTDLLPQE
+621 ELGLDHVYTDLLPQD
-636 KVEKVEALLT
+636 KVEKVEELLA
-646 ELDRHGRQQDRAELA
+646 ELDHHGRQQDKAELA

-692 AADVVIMDDDLT
+692 AADVVIMDDDLA

-727 LFVKILILILTAFG
+727 LFVKILILVLTAFG

>member
-1 MGMHISHAHTV
+1 
-12 QPRRWTWFF
+12 
-21 RTFFE
+21 
-26 INRAM
+26 
-31 VHENSRKT
+31 
-39 GGTETDVQHGNIKL
+39 
-53 TEKRN
+53 
-58 DMEPK
+58 MEPK

-86 TGLCPQI
+86 TGLCPLI

-121 GIRNR
+121 GIKNR

-205 IGDILVIKP
+205 IGDILVIRP

-247 GEAVISGCINGEGLL
+247 GETVISGCINGEGLL

-311 IALAIIPSILT
+311 IALAIIPSIIT

-421 THPIAKSIRDAYV
+421 THPIAKSIRDAY
-434 ATVSVMGGSEA
+434 
-445 SSTAAVADGSET
+445 AAEVADTEIN
-457 LAVTP
+457 
-462 SSSVT
+462 
-467 DSKTGT
+467 T
-473 AATVSATGA
+473 A
-482 SLVTD
+482 LVTD
-487 TVNVS
+487 TINVS

-497 ATLPGRRIFV
+497 ATLEERRIFV
-507 GNAKLMQA
+507 GNAKLMHT

-524 NAAATVSYVAV
+524 NAAATVSYVA
-535 EEDRRSADASAA
+535 ED
-547 AAVAGNLTGSDGA
+547 N
-560 DGGSI
+560 
-565 GTGKEKGSIRF
+565 RF

-600 GVQSVVMLTGDRKA
+600 GVQNVVMLTGDRKA

-621 ELGLDYVYTDLLPQE
+621 ELGLDHVYTDLLPQD
-636 KVEKVEALLT
+636 KVEKVEELLA
-646 ELDRHGRQQDRAELA
+646 ELDRHGRQQDKAELA

-692 AADVVIMDDDLT
+692 AADVVIMDDDLA

-727 LFVKILILILTAFG
+727 LFVKILILVLTAFG